1 MADGDKNA
9 FGAVYEELKMPVF
22 VAVYRIV
29 QNREAAEDVT
39 HDVFIKMFTGA
50 SREIKNPKAW
60 VFKMARNAALD
71 LLRKRQTEQL
81 SDEMAAG
88 DTIDADITR
97 IGIESAMS
105 KLCKEEREIL
115 TLHINADLPFKEI
128 SDITG
133 LSLPSVYRRYRKALS
148 KLKNELN
155 GGME

>member
-39 HDVFIKMFTGA
+39 HDVFIKIFTCA

-71 LLRKRQTEQL
+71 LLRKKQTEQL
-81 SDEMAAG
+81 RDETAAD
-88 DTIDADITR
+88 DTIDADLTR

-105 KLCKEEREIL
+105 KLSNEEREIL